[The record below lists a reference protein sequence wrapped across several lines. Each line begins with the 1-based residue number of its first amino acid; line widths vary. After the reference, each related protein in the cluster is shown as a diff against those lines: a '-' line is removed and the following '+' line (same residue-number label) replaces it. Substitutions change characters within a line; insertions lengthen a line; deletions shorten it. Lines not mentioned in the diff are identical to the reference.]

1 MALSMIESLKDTAG
15 FAKALIEYL
24 SLKNKELYSNSSGWK
39 TGSKTIPGISK
50 YKTVRVYFWSTT
62 NGVLAERL
70 NDTDESFQ
78 MRGASMMQGVSNN
91 TQHTSGSVNLF
102 CKGDSVEIN
111 LGAYMHHSG
120 NSNHGGA
127 ATIGI
132 VKIVGV
138 EPIIPDALAEYIRGG
153 YCVKLG
159 GGLHAKLA
167 KVLERYRQRMAE
179 DFCWHADGK
188 PENRAVID
196 PVGKYIHD
204 YSSWIKCGRQKNT
217 VSYSV
222 FRRSCS
228 IWTMYV
234 FDQLSRFIQHY
245 SKHYFN
251 KWILDGI
258 QEQLRHK
265 VQFTGSLDCN
275 RQSIVQRGCYHV

>member
-39 TGSKTIPGISK
+39 TGSETIPGISK
-50 YKTVRVYFWSTT
+50 YKTVRVYFWNTT

-70 NDTDESFQ
+70 NDTEESFQ
-78 MRGASMMQGVSNN
+78 MRGASMMQGVSSN

-111 LGAYMHHSG
+111 LGTYMHHSA
-120 NSNHGGA
+120 NSSHGGA

-179 DFCWHADGK
+179 DFCWHADRQ
-188 PENRAVID
+188 PENRVVVN
-196 PVGKYIHD
+196 PVGKYVF
-204 YSSWIKCGRQKNT
+204 KNDNHHRRKKYNILHKIFRNSRSMGT
-217 VSYSV
+217 VHGKHE
-222 FRRSCS
+222 
-228 IWTMYV
+228 
-234 FDQLSRFIQHY
+234 LSRFVQCDCVQHIRDRLY
-245 SKHYFN
+245 
-251 KWILDGI
+251 DGFQKQSYYEI
-258 QEQLRHK
+258 YPS
-265 VQFTGSLDCN
+265 GSLDRN
-275 RQSIVQRGCYHV
+275 RQSIVQRGCCYV

>member
-1 MALSMIESLKDTAG
+1 MALSMIKSLKDTAG
-15 FAKALIEYL
+15 FVKALIEYL

-70 NDTDESFQ
+70 DDTDESFQ

-102 CKGDSVEIN
+102 CKGDSVEVY
-111 LGAYMHHSG
+111 LETYMHHSE

-204 YSSWIKCGRQKNT
+204 YSFWSECSRQIYRFSSEIFT
-217 VSYSV
+217 YSCCV
-222 FRRSCS
+222 
-228 IWTMYV
+228 WTMHL
-234 FDQLSRFIQHY
+234 QHKLSGFVQYHN
-245 SKHYFN
+245 KHYFN
-251 KWILDGI
+251 NSFFDGI
-258 QEQLRHK
+258 QEQSCDK
-265 VQFTGSLDCN
+265 AYNPGCLDRN
-275 RQSIVQRGCYHV
+275 RQSVTPRGCCCA

>member
-1 MALSMIESLKDTAG
+1 MALSMIKSLKDTAG

-39 TGSKTIPGISK
+39 TGSETIPGISK
-50 YKTVRVYFWSTT
+50 YKTVRVYFWNTT

-70 NDTDESFQ
+70 NDTEESFQ
-78 MRGASMMQGVSNN
+78 MRGASMMQGVSSN

-111 LGAYMHHSG
+111 LGTYMHHSG

-179 DFCWHADGK
+179 DFCRLADGK

-196 PVGKYIHD
+196 PVGEHIV
-204 YSSWIKCGRQKNT
+204 KNDNHHRRKN
-217 VSYSV
+217 YNILYKI
-222 FRRSCS
+222 FRNSRS
-228 IWTMYV
+228 MGAV
-234 FDQLSRFIQHY
+234 HRKHELSRFVQCDCTQHIRDRLY
-245 SKHYFN
+245 
-251 KWILDGI
+251 DGF
-258 QEQLRHK
+258 QKQLYYEIYPS
-265 VQFTGSLDCN
+265 GSLDCN
-275 RQSIVQRGCYHV
+275 RQGIASDWGCCYA

>member
-1 MALSMIESLKDTAG
+1 MALSMIKSLKDTAG
-15 FAKALIEYL
+15 FVKALIEYL

-78 MRGASMMQGVSNN
+78 MRGASMMQGVSSNA
-91 TQHTSGSVNLF
+91 QHTSGSVNLF

-111 LGAYMHHSG
+111 LGTYMHHSG

-179 DFCWHADGK
+179 DFCRLADRQ
-188 PENRAVID
+188 PENRVVVDSVGEHVVENDRHHRSEKYNVSNSIQRQANSNWSVYRFDAV
-196 PVGKYIHD
+196 
-204 YSSWIKCGRQKNT
+204 
-217 VSYSV
+217 
-222 FRRSCS
+222 
-228 IWTMYV
+228 
-234 FDQLSRFIQHY
+234 SRFIQHY
-245 SKHYFN
+245 CVQHRYN
-251 KWILDGI
+251 KIYHGV
-258 QEQLRHK
+258 QKQLQYLLHI
-265 VQFTGSLDCN
+265 GGCLACN
-275 RQSIVQRGCYHV
+275 RQGIVAARGCCYV